1 MINKDEVTAD
11 LKAVETQAEGS
22 AGKMGGAFSNL
33 GGIISSLAGP
43 AVIGAVTAAIVG
55 MAKTGFENIKQVEDQ
70 MHAFQVATGA
80 SGEEAEKFGETI
92 KAMHKVNTD
101 SYEDIG
107 AAVTAVRQ
115 RFGDLG
121 EGMQDVT
128 QGFMDYAKVTG
139 QDTVSA
145 MNSVSD
151 VLARFN
157 LPLDEAGVV
166 MDKFKAASQATSIP
180 IGELQAGLEKA
191 GTQFTAM
198 GFSIDESVA
207 MLGAFHK
214 AGVDASTMQRSLN
227 TFMNNT
233 REISDSQADSLSKLG
248 VSLDIVYFASD
259 KTAEK
264 AKEFGIE
271 LSEGQRISEDMARE
285 LQGLGIEFDSSA
297 KLAGTQKEA
306 LQEMFETL
314 AKGETD
320 VETMQAA
327 MQMFGTR
334 AGPEMV
340 QALQSGT
347 MSIEELMSVLE
358 NSEGTVS
365 EASDV
370 FDKQLGERWELIRRK
385 YLEPFM
391 EVIGVRLMDLLEYV
405 LDKVDEWGPYIEAGF
420 EFFRETVVPILNVF
434 MDVAKNVFGVV
445 GGLIET
451 LIGVFTG
458 DWDRA
463 LQGVKDMWDSVWNGV
478 VALLDGL
485 GLVDAISN
493 MWDSAMAFMR
503 ELPQKMI
510 DMGVNIID
518 GLVTGIKDAV
528 GRPIEAVKEAAGN
541 ILGTVKGWFG
551 IKSPSTVMAEVGVNL
566 MEGMAEGIDAGS
578 SLAVAAMAGAGQ
590 EILDTSNSFADRLNL
605 ARLDFENSWNKKL
618 FNLTADRIGILEAE
632 RDEQI
637 KIAKELGADTEAIRA
652 YYETLITQEQDKQ
665 AKERVKRAEDEAKK
679 HQSIWQK
686 IGVTVESI
694 SKDIGNNVINMFDSN
709 YKAGEDYRKKRAK
722 IQDDIARQI
731 EELDKKRLEELALV
745 AGNAEEMEKVERKY
759 AKEKDKLHKEQQKQ
773 LRDTEDAYKENRLT
787 IKDVLKDMVLDIIS
801 ALEKQIMAQE
811 IAAVAAAWAM
821 SITTLGA
828 SLAKL
833 AAALPKIAIQIGA
846 LEALKAGIRGLA
858 TGGVVKGGADQ
869 VFRLG
874 DGREDEAVLPLNAS
888 VFNRLAEGI
897 TQQMST
903 TNNRTITQNITIQS
917 PTPLSPAEI
926 ARKNKQQLRNLAL
939 EWGM

>member
-1 MINKDEVTAD
+1 
-11 LKAVETQAEGS
+11 
-22 AGKMGGAFSNL
+22 MGGAFSNL

-80 SGEEAEKFGETI
+80 SAEEAETFGETI

-157 LPLDEAGVV
+157 LPLDEAGLV
-166 MDKFKAASQATSIP
+166 MDKFKVASQATGIP
-180 IGELQAGLEKA
+180 IAELQSGLEKA
-191 GTQFTAM
+191 GTQFTSM

-207 MLGAFHK
+207 MLGAFSK
-214 AGVDASTMQRSLN
+214 AGVDASAMQRALN
-227 TFMNNT
+227 SFMANT
-233 REISDSQADSLSKLG
+233 KELSDSQADSLYKLG
-248 VSLDIVYFASD
+248 VSLDTVSSANAATV
-259 KTAEK
+259 KQAE
-264 AKEFGIE
+264 EHGIE
-271 LSEGQRISEDMARE
+271 LREGQRLTEEMRAE
-285 LQGLGIEFDSSA
+285 LLQLGITFDSTST
-297 KLAGTQKEA
+297 LAGTQKEA
-306 LQEMFETL
+306 LAEMFETL
-314 AKGETD
+314 ANGETD

-347 MSIEELMSVLE
+347 MSVEELMTVLE

-365 EASDV
+365 EASAV
-370 FDKQLGERWELIRRK
+370 YDKQLGERWELIRRK

-391 EVIGVRLMDLLEYV
+391 ETIGVGLMNLLEFV
-405 LDKVDEWGPYIEAGF
+405 LNKVDEWGPYIEAGF
-420 EFFRETVVPILNVF
+420 EFFQETIVPILNVF
-434 MDVAKNVFGVV
+434 LDVAQNVFGVV

-463 LQGVKDMWDSVWNGV
+463 LQGVKQMWDSVWNGV

-518 GLVTGIKDAV
+518 GLVTGIKEAV
-528 GRPIEAVKEAAGN
+528 GRPIEAVKEAADN

-566 MEGMAEGIDAGS
+566 MEGMAEGINEGANKPIDAISSVADRMKTRFTEALDQIGRMTESSMVSVGDMLLSGGS
-578 SLAVAAMAGAGQ
+578 GWEKIVVDLLSGVINQLLVAAVGALGIAELISKAMANMWNPLGWIVIGGLVVALAAIRNQLASKLNLNGGPPPGGGSPLGSGGGASSGGRQVSEITGPSRDFLGDLLAPLANFGQVVAPIQDIRNILYETLPNFGNMDFAGAGAIGSGVVI
-590 EILDTSNSFADRLNL
+590 ESIVVNSSAKDGQGL
-605 ARLDFENSWNKKL
+605 ARDMMD
-618 FNLTADRIGILEAE
+618 AIDREMG
-632 RDEQI
+632 R
-637 KIAKELGADTEAIRA
+637 R
-652 YYETLITQEQDKQ
+652 
-665 AKERVKRAEDEAKK
+665 
-679 HQSIWQK
+679 
-686 IGVTVESI
+686 
-694 SKDIGNNVINMFDSN
+694 
-709 YKAGEDYRKKRAK
+709 YKSS
-722 IQDDIARQI
+722 
-731 EELDKKRLEELALV
+731 
-745 AGNAEEMEKVERKY
+745 
-759 AKEKDKLHKEQQKQ
+759 
-773 LRDTEDAYKENRLT
+773 T
-787 IKDVLKDMVLDIIS
+787 
-801 ALEKQIMAQE
+801 
-811 IAAVAAAWAM
+811 
-821 SITTLGA
+821 
-828 SLAKL
+828 
-833 AAALPKIAIQIGA
+833 
-846 LEALKAGIRGLA
+846 RGR
-858 TGGVVKGGADQ
+858 GG
-869 VFRLG
+869 
-874 DGREDEAVLPLNAS
+874 GR
-888 VFNRLAEGI
+888 
-897 TQQMST
+897 
-903 TNNRTITQNITIQS
+903 
-917 PTPLSPAEI
+917 
-926 ARKNKQQLRNLAL
+926 
-939 EWGM
+939 W

>member
-11 LKAVETQAEGS
+11 LKAVETQAEES

-33 GGIISSLAGP
+33 GGIISGLAGP
-43 AVIGAVTAAIVG
+43 AVIGAVTAAFVG

-70 MHAFQVATGA
+70 MHLFQVATGA
-80 SGEEAEKFGETI
+80 SAEEAEAFGETI

-121 EGMQDVT
+121 EGVQDVT

-157 LPLDEAGVV
+157 LPLDEAGGI
-166 MDKFKAASQATSIP
+166 MDKFKAASEATGIP
-180 IGELQAGLEKA
+180 IGELQSGLEKA

-233 REISDSQADSLSKLG
+233 KELSDSQADALYKLG
-248 VSLDIVYFASD
+248 VSLDTVSSANASTV
-259 KTAEK
+259 KQAE
-264 AKEFGIE
+264 EYGIE
-271 LSEGQRISEDMARE
+271 LREGQSLTEEMRAE
-285 LQGLGIEFDSSA
+285 LLQLGITFDSTST
-297 KLAGTQKEA
+297 LAGTQKEA
-306 LQEMFETL
+306 LAEMFETL
-314 AKGETD
+314 ANGETD

-358 NSEGTVS
+358 NSEGAVS
-365 EASDV
+365 EASDM
-370 FDKQLGERWELIRRK
+370 FDKQLGERWELIKRK

-391 EVIGVRLMDLLEYV
+391 ETIGVGLMDLLEFV
-405 LDKVDEWGPYIEAGF
+405 LNKVDEWGPYIEAGF
-420 EFFRETVVPILNVF
+420 EFFQETIVPILNVF
-434 MDVAKNVFGVV
+434 LDVAQNVFGVV

-551 IKSPSTVMAEVGVNL
+551 IQSPSTVMAEVGVNL
-566 MEGMAEGIDAGS
+566 MEGMAEGINEGANKPIDAISGVADRMKTRFTEAFDQIGRMAESSMVSVGNMLLSGGS
-578 SLAVAAMAGAGQ
+578 GWEKIVVDLLSGVINQLLVAAVGAMGIAELISKAMANMWNPLGWVVIGGLVIALAAIRNKLASDLKGVTGGGGPGGGSGGGGSGTQPLPGTSGGGGTQVSEITGPTRDLLTDLLAPLANFGQIVAPIQDIRSILYERLPNFNNMDFAGAGV
-590 EILDTSNSFADRLNL
+590 
-605 ARLDFENSWNKKL
+605 
-618 FNLTADRIGILEAE
+618 G
-632 RDEQI
+632 
-637 KIAKELGADTEAIRA
+637 GMG
-652 YYETLITQEQDKQ
+652 
-665 AKERVKRAEDEAKK
+665 
-679 HQSIWQK
+679 
-686 IGVTVESI
+686 GVTFESGSI
-694 SKDIGNNVINMFDSN
+694 VINSSATNSQELTKDLL
-709 YKAGEDYRKKRAK
+709 D
-722 IQDDIARQI
+722 QI
-731 EELDKKRLEELALV
+731 ERGLANRV
-745 AGNAEEMEKVERKY
+745 AF
-759 AKEKDKLHKEQQKQ
+759 
-773 LRDTEDAYKENRLT
+773 
-787 IKDVLKDMVLDIIS
+787 
-801 ALEKQIMAQE
+801 
-811 IAAVAAAWAM
+811 
-821 SITTLGA
+821 
-828 SLAKL
+828 
-833 AAALPKIAIQIGA
+833 
-846 LEALKAGIRGLA
+846 GIRGR
-858 TGGVVKGGADQ
+858 GG
-869 VFRLG
+869 R
-874 DGREDEAVLPLNAS
+874 
-888 VFNRLAEGI
+888 
-897 TQQMST
+897 
-903 TNNRTITQNITIQS
+903 
-917 PTPLSPAEI
+917 
-926 ARKNKQQLRNLAL
+926 
-939 EWGM
+939 